1 MRHGT
6 VMAFWFFPASI
17 FEVLL
22 HLKQLTVNKANVMAE
37 NSLYLVLVIL
47 TFEA

>member
-6 VMAFWFFPASI
+6 VMGFLVFSFI

-37 NSLYLVLVIL
+37 NSLYLVLIIL